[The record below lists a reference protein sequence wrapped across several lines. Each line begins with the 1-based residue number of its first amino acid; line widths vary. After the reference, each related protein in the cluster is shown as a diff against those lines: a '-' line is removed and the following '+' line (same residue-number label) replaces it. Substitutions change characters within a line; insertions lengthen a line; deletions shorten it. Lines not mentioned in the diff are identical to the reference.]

1 MTPTLYV
8 VGTPIGNL
16 EDMTFRAVRILR
28 EVALIAAEDTRSAHY
43 LLRHYEIDTP
53 LTSYFE
59 GNERR
64 KLPTILDALA
74 QGDVALISE
83 AGMPVISD
91 PGFQLIQAAVER
103 EIPVVPIP
111 GPSAHTA
118 ALVAAGLPPD
128 RFLFLGFL
136 PRKSSER
143 DKALAEIASLSATLV
158 CYASPHRL
166 AAVLH
171 ALREALGNRDIALC
185 REMTKLHEE
194 VWRGDIDGALAHI
207 EAQDPRGEYTLVI
220 AGAPAE
226 AAVWD
231 RERVLVAL
239 TERMAA
245 GDSHS
250 QAARQVAKHS
260 GWPRGDVYDLKT

>member
-1 MTPTLYV
+1 MPHTLYI

-28 EVALIAAEDTRSAHY
+28 EAALIAAEDTRSAHY

-53 LTSYFE
+53 LSSYFE
-59 GNERR
+59 GNECR
-64 KLPTILDALA
+64 KLPALLEALA

-83 AGMPVISD
+83 AGMPAISD
-91 PGFQLIQAAVER
+91 PGFPLIQAAVAR

-118 ALVAAGLPPD
+118 ALVVAGLPTD

-143 DKALAEIASLSATLV
+143 DTSLAAIASLSATLV
-158 CYASPHRL
+158 CYAAPHRL

-171 ALREALGNRDIALC
+171 ALRAALGNRDIALC
-185 REMTKLHEE
+185 REMTKLYEE

-207 EAQDPRGEYTLVI
+207 EAQQPRGEYTLVI

-226 AAVWD
+226 DAVWD
-231 RERVLVAL
+231 RERVLAAL
-239 TERMAA
+239 TERIAA

-250 QAARQVAKHS
+250 QAARKVAKRS